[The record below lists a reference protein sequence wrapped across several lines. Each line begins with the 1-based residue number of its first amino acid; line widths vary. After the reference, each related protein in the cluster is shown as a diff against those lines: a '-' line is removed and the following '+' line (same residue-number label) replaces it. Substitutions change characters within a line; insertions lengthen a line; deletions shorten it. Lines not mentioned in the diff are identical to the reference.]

1 MKNYIKLTIVML
13 AVTTMLF
20 AADGKKYGKTI
31 DLKEKTK
38 ISEVLSK
45 PEKYMGKKVLVEGTV
60 VNVCEKRGCWIE
72 LSSDKKY
79 ETIKVK
85 VNDGEIVFP
94 MESKGKTA
102 LVEGE
107 LYSIESKETKEH
119 KENCTEDKTNCS
131 DDKSKSECSDHKPG
145 TTYLLKGIGAVI
157 K

>member
-1 MKNYIKLTIVML
+1 MKNHIKLVVIML
-13 AVTTMLF
+13 TLSTMLF
-20 AADGKKYGKTI
+20 ASDGKKYGKEI
-31 DLKEKTK
+31 GLKEKTK
-38 ISEVLSK
+38 ISEVMSK
-45 PEKYMGKKVLVEGTV
+45 PETYIGKKVLVEGTV

-94 MESKGKTA
+94 MESKGKIA

-107 LYSIESKETKEH
+107 LYSIDNKETKEH
-119 KENCTEDKTNCS
+119 KENCTEDKSNCS
-131 DDKSKSECSDHKPG
+131 EEKAKSDCSDHKSEK
-145 TTYLLKGIGAVI
+145 TYLLKGLGAVI

>member
-1 MKNYIKLTIVML
+1 MKNYIKLTIIML

-20 AADGKKYGKTI
+20 AGDGKKYGKTI

-60 VNVCEKRGCWIE
+60 VNVCEKKGCWIE

-107 LYSIESKETKEH
+107 LYSIDNKETKEH
-119 KENCTEDKTNCS
+119 KENCTEDKSNCS
-131 DDKSKSECSDHKPG
+131 DDKSKSECSDHKTG
-145 TTYLLKGIGAVI
+145 KTYLLKGIGAVI